1 MCLFLFFSS
10 RRWHTIC
17 ALVTGVQTCALPI
30 SRELEREAPPADL
43 RPYQDR
49 FLQLNP
55 PPASPEPG
63 EVLGLDG
70 ERGRAADARR
80 TLENGGLD
88 APALPAPEAQR
99 EPTYYET
106 LQPHKRSASVATS
119 SSSGPR
125 PARLALSRLRRK
137 KRSRTPCQNTHRQ
150 TC

>member
-88 APALPAPEAQR
+88 APAQIGR
-99 EPTYYET
+99 
-106 LQPHKRSASVATS
+106 ASCRGRVCQYVLISVVAVS
-119 SSSGPR
+119 
-125 PARLALSRLRRK
+125 LKKK
-137 KRSRTPCQNTHRQ
+137 KR
-150 TC
+150 

>member
-1 MCLFLFFSS
+1 MRISDWSS
-10 RRWHTIC
+10 DVC
-17 ALVTGVQTCALPI
+17 SSDLVRPAPSFGKIDIAGAKEAGRLKTLRHRGA
-30 SRELEREAPPADL
+30 RELEREAPPADL

-88 APALPAPEAQR
+88 APALPSPEAQR
-99 EPTYYET
+99 EPTYYEMLPQQT
-106 LQPHKRSASVATS
+106 ERESW
-119 SSSGPR
+119 
-125 PARLALSRLRRK
+125 
-137 KRSRTPCQNTHRQ
+137 RTKMG
-150 TC
+150 

>member
-1 MCLFLFFSS
+1 MVPVVRGFPLAVLDPKGAFVS
-10 RRWHTIC
+10 
-17 ALVTGVQTCALPI
+17 LVRPAPSFGKIDIAGAKEAGRLKTLRHRGA
-30 SRELEREAPPADL
+30 RELEREAPPADL

-99 EPTYYET
+99 DR
-106 LQPHKRSASVATS
+106 KSVV
-119 SSSGPR
+119 SGKSVSVR
-125 PARLALSRLRRK
+125 VDLGGRRTIK
-137 KRSRTPCQNTHRQ
+137 KKKT
-150 TC
+150 